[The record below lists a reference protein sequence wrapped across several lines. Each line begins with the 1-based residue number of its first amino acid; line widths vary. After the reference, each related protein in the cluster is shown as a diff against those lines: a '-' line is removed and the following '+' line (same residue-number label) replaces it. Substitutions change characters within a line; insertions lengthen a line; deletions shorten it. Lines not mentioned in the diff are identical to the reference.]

1 MMIAMIALAKYT
13 LIVDSGLTFTLFVY
27 CWPIS
32 EDHTLYCAQSRS
44 VRPGNVGELLCS
56 IESLHL
62 CEGLSYLPEVKDV
75 ALDPTSKDRIPG
87 TILRHSVPKQLTDD
101 EAVYGLDQLIV
112 IS

>member
-1 MMIAMIALAKYT
+1 MIAMIALAKYT

-56 IESLHL
+56 IESSHL

-75 ALDPTSKDRIPG
+75 ALDPTRIEYQG
-87 TILRHSVPKQLTDD
+87 QFFDILYLNSSLMMKQCM
-101 EAVYGLDQLIV
+101 V
-112 IS
+112 